1 MRLLGPLSMLVALLP
16 ATLAFAADPQNPD
29 WPCMQRRVPQLS
41 AATVWQGPPIDTA
54 INQWRDDPEVSR
66 LVGELAARRVP
77 VEEAQKAATEFITE
91 DPAKR
96 DERAT
101 VLFAGLFDTL
111 NQERGDV
118 IAGLERLTRR
128 QREFVHTIEADNVQ
142 LRQLQRDPNAN
153 PDTVADL
160 TRRVDWGTRIFEER
174 RRTIR
179 YVCEVP
185 VLIEKRLFVLARA
198 MQQAIQ

>member
-41 AATVWQGPPIDTA
+41 AATVWQGPPIDA
-54 INQWRDDPEVSR
+54 ALKQWRDDPEVSR
-66 LVGELAARRVP
+66 LVAELAARRMP
-77 VEEAQKAATEFITE
+77 VEDAQKAATAFITE

-111 NQERGDV
+111 NQQRDDV

-128 QREFVHTIEADNVQ
+128 QRDFVHSIEADNVQ
-142 LRQLQRDPNAN
+142 LRQLQRDSNAN
-153 PDTVADL
+153 PDAVADL
-160 TRRVDWGTRIFEER
+160 AKRVDWGTRIFEER